1 MSTRLWDPRE
11 RFAELARL
19 PDARIELARAALWI
33 AAEEYPALDVEGQ
46 LARLD
51 ALAALAEPRLRE
63 AASEAERALRLL
75 RFLHDEQGFVGNQ
88 ERYGD
93 PRNSFLNEVL
103 ERRRGIPI
111 SLALI
116 LLEVARR
123 LGLPLAGVSFPGH
136 FLVKLEGPV
145 LRVLDPFHG
154 RVLDL
159 AECRARLEAALGPQA
174 VFVPERQLRATG
186 PREILVRMLTNLK
199 HLYLHARDLGRSLGC
214 CERILLLVPDAPQ
227 ELRDRGLVF
236 EQLECFAAAAAD
248 LERFLELAPD
258 DESASA
264 VRERLRQL
272 RARPQRLH

>member
-1 MSTRLWDPRE
+1 MSTSVRDPRE

-19 PDARIELARAALWI
+19 PDARIDLARAALWI
-33 AAEEYPALDVEGQ
+33 AAEEYPALDVESE
-46 LARLD
+46 LARFD
-51 ALAALAEPRLRE
+51 ALAALAEPHLHGATTE
-63 AASEAERALRLL
+63 ALRALRLL
-75 RFLHDEQGFVGNQ
+75 RFLHDEQGFVGNE

-103 ERRRGIPI
+103 ERRKGIPI
-111 SLALI
+111 TLALV
-116 LLEVARR
+116 LLEVAWR

-154 RVLDL
+154 RALDL
-159 AECRARLEAALGPQA
+159 AECRARLGAALGPQA
-174 VFVPERQLRATG
+174 VFVPEHHLRAAG

-199 HLYLHARDLGRSLGC
+199 HLYLRARDFGRTLGC
-214 CERILLLVPDAPQ
+214 CERILLLLPDAPH

-248 LERFLELAPD
+248 LARFLDLAPE
-258 DESASA
+258 DESAPS